1 MGVCYNKQGEEGPK
15 AWIRGPGISKQG
27 ESEIEK
33 CNPLYINLSSQN
45 FTTAREKGTNS
56 IEFSAVRMLRGG
68 TRVMEQL
75 FGFAGLGCGCNMLAC
90 PLQVEKWRA
99 MREAGFTPGSG
110 RITGCCN
117 HSP

>member
-1 MGVCYNKQGEEGPK
+1 MLNCP
-15 AWIRGPGISKQG
+15 IS
-27 ESEIEK
+27 
-33 CNPLYINLSSQN
+33 CDLS
-45 FTTAREKGTNS
+45 
-56 IEFSAVRMLRGG
+56 GG

-99 MREAGFTPGSG
+99 MREAGFTEQRILPTPGSG